1 MERYI
6 WLHDRFRKQA
16 KDLGISIALLA
27 YDCRLTLTGCGCL
40 LTGALRIHPAL
51 TDRLSQR
58 LAIPVN
64 EILEHQRR
72 DDAERARLLVNK
84 LRAIANKIEEA
95 GPDIMTAEPFI
106 SLQEEPETTTWEYV
120 ITAFANE

>member
-1 MERYI
+1 MERHI
-6 WLHDRFRKQA
+6 WLHERLRKQA

-27 YDCRLTLTGCGCL
+27 HDCQLTLTGCGCL
-40 LTGALRIHPAL
+40 LAGALRIYPTLA
-51 TDRLSQR
+51 DKLSQR

-64 EILEHQRR
+64 EIFEHQRR

-95 GPDIMTAEPFI
+95 GPNIMAAEPFV
-106 SLQEEPETTTWEYV
+106 SLQEEPEETTWEYV
-120 ITAFANE
+120 IAAFSNE